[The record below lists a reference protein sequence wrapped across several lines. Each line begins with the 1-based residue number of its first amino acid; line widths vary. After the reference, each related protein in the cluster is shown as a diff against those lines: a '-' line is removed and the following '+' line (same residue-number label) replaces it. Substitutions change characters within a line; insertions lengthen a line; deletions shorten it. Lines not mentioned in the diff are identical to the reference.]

1 MSNVSIILNKK
12 LNPPQ
17 QEVLERFKEFLEA
30 IIEKDDEKLYA
41 IMDDNYILTHMSGKR
56 QTKEEYIN
64 EVMDGTLN
72 YYKSKIIHPQVSIL
86 EENRARLIANVELD
100 AKVYGIKGTWTLNTD
115 VSMKKIDNKW
125 FLNQW
130 EN

>member
-1 MSNVSIILNKK
+1 MSDVSIILNKK
-12 LNPPQ
+12 LNDSQ
-17 QEVLERFKEFLEA
+17 LEVLERFEEFLEA
-30 IIEKDDEKLYA
+30 IIEKDDEKLDV

-56 QTKEEYIN
+56 QTKAEYIN
-64 EVMDGTLN
+64 EIMDGTLN

-86 EENRARLIANVELD
+86 EENHAKLIADVELD
-100 AKVYGIKGTWTLNTD
+100 AKVYGIKGTWTLNTN
-115 VSMKKIDNKW
+115 VSMKKIENKL

>member
-1 MSNVSIILNKK
+1 MSNVSIILNEK
-12 LNPPQ
+12 LDSSQ

-30 IIEKDDEKLYA
+30 IIEKDDEKLDE

-56 QTKEEYIN
+56 QTKGQYIN
-64 EVMDGTLN
+64 EIMDGTLN
-72 YYKSKIIHPQVSIL
+72 YYKSRIIHPKISIL
-86 EENRARLIANVELD
+86 EENHSRLIADVELD

-125 FLNQW
+125 FLYQW
-130 EN
+130 